1 LNQRGY
7 TGVVLWN
14 KDTQDGSGVSASFSK
29 GVYDQVNGGDIVL
42 GHSVYGSTANDVVPY
57 GIKVL
62 KNKGLELVA
71 VNTCLGTSRPYEYVG
86 KPQSGNW
93 QC

>member
-1 LNQRGY
+1 MPAD
-7 TGVVLWN
+7 V
-14 KDTQDGSGVSASFSK
+14 SK

-42 GHSVYGSTANDVVPY
+42 GHSVYDSTANDVVPY
-57 GIKVL
+57 GISLL

-71 VNTCLGTSRPYEYVG
+71 VDTCLGSQGSWPYEYIG
-86 KPQSGNW
+86 EPQSGNW